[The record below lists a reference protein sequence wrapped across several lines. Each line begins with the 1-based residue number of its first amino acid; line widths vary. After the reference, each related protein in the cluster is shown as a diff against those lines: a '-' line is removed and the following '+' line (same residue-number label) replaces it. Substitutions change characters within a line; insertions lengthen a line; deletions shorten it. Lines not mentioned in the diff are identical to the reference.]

1 MGRKDYE
8 VRGRG
13 KLGEISRQDF
23 GRTTITITILRNNT

>member
-23 GRTTITITILRNNT
+23 GRTTIIIITIIMT